1 MIMKNL
7 LNYKEIFGKL
17 SNERIGEIYSMGK
30 QIGFRNLTY
39 YFKDPSVAPI
49 SFISFKGPMHFMIE

>member
-1 MIMKNL
+1 MKEL
-7 LNYKEIFGKL
+7 VK
-17 SNERIGEIYSMGK
+17 YSMGK

-49 SFISFKGPMHFMIE
+49 SFISFRGPMNLAIYQ

>member
-7 LNYKEIFGKL
+7 LNYKEIFDKP

-39 YFKDPSVAPI
+39 YFKDPSVAP